1 MSVVALIH
9 TSPSMIPVFKPLCDE
24 LIGKSARVFNMV
36 DESLLC
42 DIIESGRCPPATARR
57 LAGHV
62 VAAADA
68 GADVILVTCS
78 SMGPAVEA
86 ARVMVPATVV
96 RADEAMV
103 DRAIATGSRIG
114 IIATLPSTL
123 APTEALVRSTAQ
135 ARSKD
140 VTIRAEVVDGAF
152 AAVIGGDA
160 ATHDRLVGEAVRTL
174 APTCDVILLA
184 QASMARAVDA
194 HPRGEVAIPVLASP
208 RLAVERVAEIVRKR
222 AIS

>member
-42 DIIESGRCPPATARR
+42 DIIESGKCPPSTARR

-62 VAAADA
+62 VAASDA
-68 GADVILVTCS
+68 GANVILVTCS

-86 ARVMVPATVV
+86 AKVLVPATVV

-114 IIATLPSTL
+114 IVATLPSTL
-123 APTEALVRSTAQ
+123 APTEALVRSVAKAQ
-135 ARSKD
+135 AKD
-140 VTIRAEVVDGAF
+140 VSISAQVVDGAF

-160 ATHDRLVGEAVRTL
+160 PTHDRLVGDAVRKL
-174 APTCDVILLA
+174 APQSDVILLA
-184 QASMARAVDA
+184 QASMARAVDGL
-194 HPRGEVAIPVLASP
+194 PKGEIPIPVLASP
-208 RLAVERVAEIVRKR
+208 RLAVERVAEILRKR